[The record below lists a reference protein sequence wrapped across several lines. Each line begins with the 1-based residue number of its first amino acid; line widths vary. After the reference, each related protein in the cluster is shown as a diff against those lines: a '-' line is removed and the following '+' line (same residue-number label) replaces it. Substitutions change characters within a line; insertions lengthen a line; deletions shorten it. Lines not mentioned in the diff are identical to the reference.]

1 MKTSKRTLIFLAA
14 AVWYIGGLM
23 LFRSG
28 VELIRITVDLKPG
41 GPWPWLAVLT
51 GLILGIIQARTIFAR
66 SCRKNL
72 HRINNLEDPR
82 IWQFFRPGFF
92 LALAGMITSGVLLDH
107 WAQGHYF
114 FMLGVAA
121 LDIALTISLLGS
133 SYVFWTKNQ
142 TQGDQNNAFK
152 NR

>member
-14 AVWYIGGLM
+14 AVWYMGGLM

-28 VELIRITVDLKPG
+28 VELIRSTVDLKPG
-41 GPWPWLAVLT
+41 GPWLWLAVLA
-51 GLILGIIQARTIFAR
+51 GLILGIIQARTFFTR
-66 SCRKNL
+66 SCQKNL
-72 HRINNLEDPR
+72 HRINSLEDPR

-92 LALAGMITSGVLLDH
+92 LALAGMITSGVLLNH

-142 TQGDQNNAFK
+142 T
-152 NR
+152 

>member
-28 VELIRITVDLKPG
+28 VELIRSTVDLKPG
-41 GPWPWLAVLT
+41 GPWPWLAVLA
-51 GLILGIIQARTIFAR
+51 GLILGIIQAKTIFAR

-72 HRINNLEDPR
+72 HRINSLEDPR

-92 LALAGMITSGVLLDH
+92 LALAGMITSGVLLNH

-114 FMLGVAA
+114 FMLGIAA
-121 LDIALTISLLGS
+121 LDIVLTISLLGS

-142 TQGDQNNAFK
+142 TQGDQDL
-152 NR
+152 

>member
-28 VELIRITVDLKPG
+28 VELIRSTVDLKPG
-41 GPWPWLAVLT
+41 GPWLWLAVLA
-51 GLILGIIQARTIFAR
+51 GLVLGIIQAKTIFAR
-66 SCRKNL
+66 SCQKNL
-72 HRINNLEDPR
+72 HRINSLEDPR

-92 LALAGMITSGVLLDH
+92 LALAGMITSGVLLNH

-142 TQGDQNNAFK
+142 T
-152 NR
+152 

>member
-28 VELIRITVDLKPG
+28 VELIRSTVDLKPG

-51 GLILGIIQARTIFAR
+51 GLILGIIQAKTIFTR
-66 SCRKNL
+66 SCQKNL
-72 HRINNLEDPR
+72 YRINSLEDPR
-82 IWQFFRPGFF
+82 IWQFYRPGFF
-92 LALAGMITSGVLLDH
+92 FALAGMITSGVLLNH
-107 WAQGHYF
+107 WAQGSYF
-114 FMLGVAA
+114 FMLGVAG
-121 LDIALTISLLGS
+121 LDFALTISLLGS

-142 TQGDQNNAFK
+142 T
-152 NR
+152 

>member
-28 VELIRITVDLKPG
+28 VELIRSTVDLKPG
-41 GPWPWLAVLT
+41 GPWPWLAVLA
-51 GLILGIIQARTIFAR
+51 GLVLGIIQVKTIFAR

-72 HRINNLEDPR
+72 YRINSLEDPR
-82 IWQFFRPGFF
+82 IWQFYRPGFF
-92 LALAGMITSGVLLDH
+92 LALAGMITSGVLLNH
-107 WAQGHYF
+107 WAQGSYF
-114 FMLGVAA
+114 FMLGVAG
-121 LDIALTISLLGS
+121 LDFALTISLLGS

-142 TQGDQNNAFK
+142 T
-152 NR
+152 